1 MRFAPC
7 PALEA
12 RYLARHMPRRVPC
25 VRAQVAG
32 VIVGARNAKHV
43 QQHQK
48 LFSFSL
54 DEEDRQRIDEVAA
67 QGVQPSSDCY
77 TWERGGSFA

>member
-1 MRFAPC
+1 
-7 PALEA
+7 
-12 RYLARHMPRRVPC
+12 MPERLPC
-25 VRAQVAG
+25 VCAQVAG

-54 DEEDRQRIDEVAA
+54 DEADCRKIDEVAA
-67 QGVQPSSDCY
+67 QGVRPSSDCY

>member
-1 MRFAPC
+1 
-7 PALEA
+7 
-12 RYLARHMPRRVPC
+12 MPRRVRC
-25 VRAQVAG
+25 GCAQVAG

-48 LFSFSL
+48 LFGFSL
-54 DEEDRQRIDEVAA
+54 DAEDCRKIDEVAA

>member
-1 MRFAPC
+1 M
-7 PALEA
+7 
-12 RYLARHMPRRVPC
+12 
-25 VRAQVAG
+25 
-32 VIVGARNAKHV
+32 GARNASHV

-54 DEEDRQRIDEVAA
+54 DDEDRQRIEEVSS
-67 QGVQPSSDCY
+67 QGIRPSSDCY